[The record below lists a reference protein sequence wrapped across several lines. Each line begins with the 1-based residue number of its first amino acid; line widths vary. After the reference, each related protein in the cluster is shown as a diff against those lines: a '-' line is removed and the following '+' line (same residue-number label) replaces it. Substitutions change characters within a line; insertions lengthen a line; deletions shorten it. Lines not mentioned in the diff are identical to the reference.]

1 MTFRPSPMPDPS
13 FTPFSLQHGITL
25 AAGIAMIAAFILVG
39 RRGGKAETA
48 ARATLAFLCLTATTF
63 SAWAWS
69 HVQRE
74 SDIDNV
80 VPLHLCD
87 LAAFIGG
94 FALIT
99 RHRTLALLTYFWGL
113 AGTVQGVATPALDV
127 GWPHPA
133 FLSFFSHH
141 FAVIAAAL
149 YLPLVLGW
157 RAESP
162 WWKSPLQAFGWLNA
176 YLVVALAANA
186 TLSTNFGFLSHKPTN
201 PSLLDHLGPHPV
213 YILWLELI
221 ALLLFTLLTL
231 PVLARRQPHPRS

>member
-1 MTFRPSPMPDPS
+1 MPDPP

-25 AAGIAMIAAFILVG
+25 LAGISFLTACIFLG
-39 RRGGKAETA
+39 RRGGRLEL
-48 ARATLAFLCLTATTF
+48 ATRSLLAFVCLTSTVFA
-63 SAWAWS
+63 SWAWS
-69 HVQRE
+69 HVQRA

-87 LAAFIGG
+87 LAAILGG
-94 FALIT
+94 LALIT
-99 RHRTLALLTYFWGL
+99 RQPTLCLLTYFWGL
-113 AGTVQGVATPALDV
+113 AGTVQGVATPAIDI

-133 FLSFFSHH
+133 FLSFFTHH

-157 RAESP
+157 RAEEP
-162 WWKSPLQAFGWLNA
+162 WWKSPLKAFAWLNA
-176 YLVVALAANA
+176 YLVVALVANA
-186 TLSTNFGFLSHKPTN
+186 TLGSNFGFLARKPAN

-221 ALLLFTLLTL
+221 ALALFALLTL
-231 PVLARRQPHPRS
+231 PVIKARFARAPSSG